1 MKYFLIFSV
10 LFWALPISLHA
21 QGEEVLM
28 TVDGKPVYVSEF
40 KQVYNKNLDLV
51 VESEQRDID
60 GYLQLFKNYKL
71 KLTAAEELGLEERA
85 DLKKELEGYK
95 NQLAEN
101 LMMDSPVTEALVR
114 EAYDHMINEV
124 QASHIMVALPANSRP
139 ADTLRAY
146 KKIEKIRQQL
156 INGADF
162 EKLARAESEDPSVVN
177 NGGDLGWFS
186 AFKMVYPFEKAAY
199 NTPVGEIS
207 PIVRSGFG
215 YHVLKTT
222 AKRKS
227 RGEVEVAHIM
237 LALHRNEGVN
247 DQERRIQ
254 EIYQKLQQ
262 GESFDL
268 LARKYSE
275 DAKSARNGGIL
286 DRFAAGGL
294 SSPIFEEHAFALENP
309 GDISAPFTSEV
320 GWHIVKLIAKY
331 PIESLK
337 ALTPYIEA
345 KIKSDS
351 RSRLVETALNEKLQS
366 ELNPWE
372 NDTLVQHLG
381 MGILTAKNFEDQ
393 TPLLI
398 IKKDTVPVS
407 EFAEF
412 LANDRRFANAQ
423 KIDTLGLKSEYK
435 RFKYGVLRNYYKM
448 HLAENNVEFAQITKE
463 YREGILLF
471 ALMEDKI
478 WNPAKEDS
486 VGLAGYFA
494 KHREAYERPEKY
506 DVLVVNSTDLASAKK
521 ARKLL
526 KKGRSNQEIKEDL
539 NTDGKVHIFCTK
551 ALVDEDDA
559 LLPEGYEVKPGVS
572 KIYEEPNEFAVVDL
586 KETVPSEKMNLD
598 DVRGEVMGDYQQFLE
613 EQWME
618 KLEKEHSIKV
628 NEKVYESVK
637 KELSH

>member
-1 MKYFLIFSV
+1 MKYFLIVSV
-10 LFWALPISLHA
+10 LFWALPISLRA

-40 KQVYNKNLDLV
+40 KQVYSKNLDLV
-51 VESEQRDID
+51 VESARRDID

-85 DLKKELEGYK
+85 DLRKELEGYK

-101 LMMDSPVTEALVR
+101 LMMDSPVTEALIQ

-124 QASHIMVALPANSRP
+124 QASHIMVALSANSRP

-146 KKIEKIRQQL
+146 KKIAKIRQQL
-156 INGADF
+156 SDGADF

-177 NGGDLGWFS
+177 NGGALGWFS
-186 AFKMVYPFEKAAY
+186 AFKMVYPFEKATY

-207 PIVRSGFG
+207 SVVRSGFG

-275 DAKSARNGGIL
+275 DAKSARNGGVL

-294 SSPIFEEHAFALENP
+294 NSPIFEETAFALENP
-309 GDISAPFTSEV
+309 GDLSAPFTSEV
-320 GWHIVKLIAKY
+320 GWHIVKLIATY

-337 ALTPYIEA
+337 TLTPYIED

-351 RSRLVETALNEKLQS
+351 RSRLVETALDEKLRN

-372 NDTLVQHLG
+372 NDTLVQHLE
-381 MGILTAKNFEDQ
+381 MGILTSKKLEDQ

-398 IKKDTVPVS
+398 IKKDTVTVS
-407 EFAEF
+407 QFVEF
-412 LANDRRFANAQ
+412 LTNDRWFATAQ
-423 KIDTLGLKSEYK
+423 KTDPSALKSGYN
-435 RFKYGVLRNYYKM
+435 RFKSGVLHTYYKM
-448 HLAENNVEFAQITKE
+448 HLAENNAEFAQITKE
-463 YREGILLF
+463 YKEGILLF

-526 KKGRSNQEIKEDL
+526 KKGRSNQEIKEAL
-539 NTDGKVHIFCTK
+539 NTEGKVHIFYTK
-551 ALVDEDDA
+551 ARVGQDDA
-559 LLPEGYEVKPGVS
+559 LLPEGYKVELGIS
-572 KIYEEPNEFAVVDL
+572 KIYKGTNEFTVVDL
-586 KETVPSEKMNLD
+586 KKTVPSEKMKLN
-598 DVRGEVMGDYQQFLE
+598 DVKGEVMADYQQYIE

-618 KLEKEHSIKV
+618 ELKKEHTIKV
-628 NEKVYESVK
+628 NDKVFESVK

>member
-1 MKYFLIFSV
+1 MKYFLIVSV
-10 LFWALPISLHA
+10 LFWALPISLQA

-51 VESEQRDID
+51 VESERRDID

-85 DLKKELEGYK
+85 DLRKELEGYK

-101 LMMDSPVTEALVR
+101 LMMDSPVTEALVQ
-114 EAYDHMINEV
+114 EAYDHMVNEV

-146 KKIEKIRQQL
+146 KKIEKIRKQL

-177 NGGDLGWFS
+177 NGGALGWFS

-275 DAKSARNGGIL
+275 DAKSARMGGVL

-294 SSPIFEEHAFALENP
+294 SSPIFEEQAFALENP

-351 RSRLVETALNEKLQS
+351 RSRLVETALDEKLQR

-372 NDTLVQHLG
+372 NDTLIQHLE
-381 MGILTAKNFEDQ
+381 MSSLLAKKLEDQ

-407 EFAEF
+407 QFAEF
-412 LANDRRFANAQ
+412 LANDRWFGNAQ
-423 KIDTLGLKSEYK
+423 KTDTLVLKSEYK

-526 KKGRSNQEIKEDL
+526 KKGHSNQEIKEDL

-572 KIYEEPNEFAVVDL
+572 KIYEGPNEFTVVDL
-586 KETVPSEKMNLD
+586 KKTVPSEIMNLD

-618 KLEKEHSIKV
+618 ELRKEHTIKV

>member
-1 MKYFLIFSV
+1 MKNFLIVSV
-10 LFWALPISLHA
+10 LFLALPISLHA
-21 QGEEVLM
+21 QENEVLM
-28 TVDGKPVYVSEF
+28 TVDGQPVYVSEF
-40 KQVYNKNLDLV
+40 KQVYSKNLDLV
-51 VESEQRDID
+51 AESAQQDID

-71 KLTAAEELGLEERA
+71 KLSAAEELGLEERA
-85 DLKKELEGYK
+85 DLKNELEGYK

-101 LMMDSPVTEALVR
+101 LMMDSPVTEALVK

-124 QASHIMVALPANSRP
+124 QASHIMVAVSANSRP
-139 ADTLRAY
+139 ADTLKAY
-146 KKIEKIRQQL
+146 NKIKEIRQQL
-156 INGADF
+156 VNGADF
-162 EKLARAESEDPSVVN
+162 EKLARAESEDPSVAN

-215 YHVLKTT
+215 YHILKTT

-237 LALHRNEGVN
+237 LALNRNEGVN
-247 DQERRIQ
+247 DQERRIE

-275 DAKSARNGGIL
+275 DAKSASVGGVL
-286 DRFAAGGL
+286 ERFSAGGL
-294 SSPIFEEHAFALENP
+294 SSPAFEEKAFALENP
-309 GDISAPFTSEV
+309 GDLSAPFTSEV
-320 GWHIVKLIAKY
+320 GWHIIKLIAKY
-331 PIESLK
+331 PIDSLN
-337 ALTPYIEA
+337 ALTPYIES

-351 RSRLVETALNEKLQS
+351 RSRLVETALDEKLQR

-372 NDTLVQHLG
+372 NDVLIKQLG
-381 MGILTAKNFEDQ
+381 MGILTAKGSEYRK
-393 TPLLI
+393 PLLV
-398 IKKDTVPVS
+398 IKNDTIA
-407 EFAEF
+407 FAQFADF
-412 LANDRRFANAQ
+412 LANDRWFSTAQ
-423 KIDTLGLKSEYK
+423 KTDSLALKSAYN
-435 RFKYGVLRNYYKM
+435 RFKSGVLRTYYKE
-448 HLAENNVEFAQITKE
+448 HLAENNMEFAQIAKE

-471 ALMEDKI
+471 ALMEDRI

-486 VGLAGYFA
+486 VGLTDYFA

-506 DVLVVNSTDLASAKK
+506 DVLVVNSTDLASVKK

-539 NTDGKVHIFCTK
+539 NTNGKVHIFCTK

-572 KIYEEPNEFAVVDL
+572 EIYKGTNEFAVVDL
-586 KETVPSEKMNLD
+586 KKTIPSEKMNLE

-613 EQWME
+613 KQWME
-618 KLEKEHSIKV
+618 ELRKEHTIKV
-628 NEKVYESVK
+628 NEKVFESVK